1 MKRKNI
7 FEALYYGEIAP
18 YEKCFNHSPEFV
30 KCVATISDSEE
41 KLCERLN
48 EEERALLDR
57 LTNAEGD
64 LSELSI
70 LEYFAEGF
78 RLGAAFM
85 LETFMMPE
93 KG

>member
-18 YEKCFNHSPEFV
+18 YEKCFAHSPEYV
-30 KCVATISDSEE
+30 ECAKNLSDSAA
-41 KLCERLN
+41 KLTACLN
-48 EEERALLDR
+48 EEERALLDQ

-64 LSELSI
+64 LSEFSI

-78 RLGAAFM
+78 RLGAKFM
-85 LETFMMPE
+85 LDTFISPQP
-93 KG
+93 